1 MSFTSSGKPQPLP
14 DEVWD
19 IALADRLGTT
29 PWDVREN
36 ATLWDVLRLRLWFN
50 AKSAGDK
57 VASQKMRNQ
66 RQSKSRSISR
76 PSRPTR
82 RRR

>member
-1 MSFTSSGKPQPLP
+1 MAFTSSGKSQPLP

-19 IALADRLGTT
+19 ISLADRLGTT

-57 VASQKMRNQ
+57 VANQKMRNQ
-66 RQSKSRSISR
+66 QQSKNRSASRS
-76 PSRPTR
+76 TR